1 MTKQFRLAPI
11 AITLAEGAKAAPDRI
26 QVIRTGTFHHPTYG
40 KFEITKDHLLSFKK
54 NFDARVRGIDLALD
68 YGHDSEG
75 EAAAWFKTIE
85 LSDDGTELWAVP
97 DWTPSGSDSVVTK
110 RYRYVS
116 ADFNFDYTDNET
128 LTKHGPTLLGAGL
141 TNRPVVKGQAPV
153 IELTEGKGSEVDPK
167 DKQIEELKAKIA
179 ELEAKLSGKA
189 QASEAEVEL
198 GDLKKE
204 LAEKSTKLSE
214 AQSEIKKMKESTVAA
229 EKKSQ
234 FDKKLSEGIVVEAQ
248 REAFMSGDMNKFME
262 LAQPVKLSAKGHGTA
277 PPPAG
282 DKDVQDEVIELAQK
296 AVTEKRATD
305 VVDGIRLVLS
315 ENKDLSQR
323 YAQAQ
328 A

>member
-11 AITLAEGAKAAPDRI
+11 AIQLAEGSKTAPDKI
-26 QVIRTGTFHHPTYG
+26 QVIRTGTFHHEKYG
-40 KFEITKDHLLSFKK
+40 KFEITKDHLLAFKK
-54 NFDARVRGIDLALD
+54 NFDAKVRGIDIALD

-75 EAAAWFKTIE
+75 EAAAWFTSIE

-97 DWTPSGSDSVVTK
+97 DWTPSGAESVIAK

-128 LTKHGPTLLGAGL
+128 LKKHGPTLLGAGL

-189 QASEAEVEL
+189 QASEVEL
-198 GDLKKE
+198 GDMKKE

-214 AQSEIKKMKESTVAA
+214 AQAELKKMKESTVVA

-234 FDKKLSEGIVVEAQ
+234 FDKKLSEGVVVEAQ
-248 REAFMSGDMNKFME
+248 REAFMSGDMTKFME
-262 LAQPVKLSAKGHGTA
+262 LAQPVKLSAKGHGETPA
-277 PPPAG
+277 APAG

-296 AVTEKRATD
+296 AVGEKRATD
-305 VVDGIRLVLS
+305 IVDGIRLVLS